1 MVRIL
6 AQRAVRTRMKKAD
19 RHRPL
24 SLVNPPVKMRREEG
38 AVHHL
43 DKRNC
48 PERAALE
55 TKTGM

>member
-1 MVRIL
+1 
-6 AQRAVRTRMKKAD
+6 MKKAD

-24 SLVNPPVKMRREEG
+24 SLVNPPVKMRREEV

-55 TKTGM
+55 RKTGM